1 MTYKKTNNSD
11 ELHKMLKSNISM
23 TNSNEKILIQDGI
36 VTFINDGGQIDL
48 HGKLMFNWLPNMAVR
63 FYGSFPKDSQIKDFQ
78 FFYSNPKIKIENNV
92 EVFELN
98 GLSLNLNESNNTI
111 DIMCQLT
118 PPIVIGEKGRKVN
131 KVIFELPN
139 LRGFIGKQAIS
150 DSSAYKN
157 TLIFNNGEYEIIL
170 ERSKDYPEIN
180 RQLENN
186 GGYQLIFTGKI
197 TSLASNTFSISESE
211 IILDQFAYFLQF
223 INGSRS
229 SPIFRYGYSKNSV
242 VWRSYT
248 PYETDSFKNVTSWA
262 KISSTN
268 SFNDLWIK
276 FSSKWKSENDRE
288 CLKTILHWYIEANR
302 NSTKLEG
309 SIVLIQNALE
319 LLFHW
324 IIGESEKYVTSS
336 DATSISAA
344 AKIGFLLALFDI
356 SPEIP
361 QKLSALKKYEKENN
375 ILNGPE
381 LFISIR
387 NCIVHPYE
395 KKRKTLKGLDS
406 IGRYQ
411 TLTLGISYVEIILL
425 KFLDF
430 KGDYRNRAEEY

>member
-1 MTYKKTNNSD
+1 MSNKKTQSSD
-11 ELHKMLKSNISM
+11 ELPNMLMSNICM
-23 TNSNEKILIQDGI
+23 TNPNEKILIQDGN
-36 VTFINDGGQIDL
+36 VTFINSNGQVEL
-48 HGKLMFNWLPNMAVR
+48 QGKLMFNWLPYMAVR
-63 FYGSFPKDSQIKDFQ
+63 FYGSFPSDSQLKKFQ
-78 FFYSNPKIKIENNV
+78 FFGDKSKIKIENNN
-92 EVFELN
+92 EEFELN
-98 GLSLNLNESNNTI
+98 GLSLALNESVGSI
-111 DIMCQLT
+111 DIMCQLA
-118 PPIVIGEKGRKVN
+118 PPIVIGDKDRLVN
-131 KVIFELPN
+131 KVIINLPN
-139 LRGFIGKQAIS
+139 VRGFIGKPVKS
-150 DSSAYKN
+150 EN
-157 TLIFNNGEYEIIL
+157 TAFRNRLIFNNGEYEIVL
-170 ERSKDYPEIN
+170 DKHKDYREIN
-180 RQLENN
+180 TQLENN
-186 GGYQLIFTGKI
+186 GGYQLVFTGEL
-197 TSLASNTFSISESE
+197 TSLTSETFSISESE
-211 IILDQFAYFLQF
+211 SILDQFSYFMHF
-223 INGSRS
+223 INGSSS
-229 SPIFRYGYSKNSV
+229 SPIFRHGYFNNTL
-242 VWRSYT
+242 VWKSYT
-248 PYETDSFKNVTSWA
+248 PYETDSYKNVLSWA
-262 KISSTN
+262 NTASTAN
-268 SFNDLWIK
+268 FNDLWIK

-361 QKLSALKKYEKENN
+361 QKLSALKKYEKENK

-395 KKRKTLKGLDS
+395 KKRKTLKGLDP

-411 TLTLGISYVEIILL
+411 TLTLGIFYVEIILL

-430 KGDYRNRAEEY
+430 KGDYRNRAEE

>member
-1 MTYKKTNNSD
+1 MSNKKTQNSD
-11 ELHKMLKSNISM
+11 ELPNLLKSNICM
-23 TNSNEKILIQDGI
+23 TNPNEKILIQDGI

-63 FYGSFPKDSQIKDFQ
+63 FYGSFPKDSKIKDFQ
-78 FFYSNPKIKIENNV
+78 FFKSNPKIKIENNT
-92 EVFELN
+92 EEFDLN
-98 GLSLNLNESNNTI
+98 GLSLTLNESNNSI

-118 PPIVIGEKGRKVN
+118 PPIVIGKMGRKVN

-139 LRGFIGKQAIS
+139 LRGFIGKPVIS
-150 DSSAYKN
+150 NNTAYKN

-170 ERSKDYPEIN
+170 DKSKDYLGIST
-180 RQLENN
+180 QLENN
-186 GGYQLIFTGKI
+186 GGYQLVFTGKL
-197 TSLASNTFSISESE
+197 TSLASKTFSISESE

-229 SPIFRYGYSKNSV
+229 SPIFRYGYSNNKV

-248 PYETDSFKNVTSWA
+248 PYETDSFKNVISWA
-262 KISSTN
+262 KTSSTN

-276 FSSKWKSENDRE
+276 FSSKWKSENDQE

-324 IIGESEKYVTSS
+324 IISESEKYVNTT
-336 DATSISAA
+336 DAVNISAVG
-344 AKIGFLLALFDI
+344 KIGFLLALFNI

-361 QKLSALKKYEKENN
+361 KNLKSLKQYEREYKV
-375 ILNGPE
+375 INGPE

-387 NCIVHPYE
+387 NCIVHPSE
-395 KKRKTLKGLDS
+395 KKRKILKRLDT

-411 TLTLGISYVEIILL
+411 TVTLGLSYIEIILL
-425 KFLDF
+425 KYLDY